1 LCAQAA
7 GANNYRLVAVW
18 TTIGMWSIAIASI
31 PVLISWG
38 FAEPIL
44 LAVGFPPDESQ
55 LAGSFTKTY
64 CLSLIPFVWYTVL
77 QNALQALGNAY
88 PALWINLSLVP
99 VNVALNQV
107 FIFGVPGHW
116 DGLGFVGSPLAT
128 SVTRW
133 LSLGLVAAYM
143 VIWDGK
149 HKKCFEAGLMSWLPE
164 AFSS

>member
-1 LCAQAA
+1 
-7 GANNYRLVAVW
+7 
-18 TTIGMWSIAIASI
+18 MWSIAIASI